1 MRPLQVVICCNILL
15 YYQLFGVANRA
26 RYPIPPSLVAEIF
39 IATGG
44 EKHFIPIVTIRV
56 SR

>member
-1 MRPLQVVICCNILL
+1 LQVVICCNILL